1 MHLMLILAAI
11 ALAILSRLI
20 AKHRPVAPAH
30 RWTAAL
36 GPFLFAPLLLLCT
49 VVAVFCMGR
58 EGHMLGLSVG
68 SLGWVLAVGSLTL
81 AGGML
86 LRLGGQVGRS
96 RRTLQT
102 LPFVETHGLAAR
114 LLDTPA
120 LFAAQVGFWQPEL
133 VVSRGLLET
142 LSAEQVAAVL
152 AHEQAHTHY
161 RDTFWFFW
169 LGWLRGLTA
178 WLPHTEALWQELL
191 RLRELRA
198 DRWAAQHVDPL
209 LLAESLVQVVRSP
222 LTEVDFPCAAFG
234 EAASP
239 CRLAERIEALLPD
252 AEGSLAGSIERDR
265 LPWLW
270 LLASGLPLCTLLIHH

>member
-1 MHLMLILAAI
+1 MHLMLILGAI
-11 ALAILSRLI
+11 ALAVLSRLF
-20 AKHRPVAPAH
+20 AKHLPVAPSQ

-36 GPFLFAPLLLLCT
+36 GSFLFAPLLLLCT
-49 VVAVFCMGR
+49 VIAVFCMGR
-58 EGHMLGLSVG
+58 EGHMLGLPVG
-68 SLGWVLAVGSLTL
+68 ALGWVLAVGSLTL

-86 LRLGGQVGRS
+86 LRLGWQVGRS
-96 RRTLQT
+96 RQSLHP
-102 LPFVETHGLAAR
+102 LPMVKIDSATAR

-120 LFAAQVGFWQPEL
+120 LFAAQVGFWRPEL
-133 VVSRGLLET
+133 VVSRGLLDT

-169 LGWLRGLTA
+169 LGWLRDLTA

-198 DRWAAQHVDPL
+198 DRWAAQQVDPL
-209 LLAESLVQVVRSP
+209 LLAESLVQVVKSP
-222 LTEVDFPCAAFG
+222 LTTVDFPCAAFG

-239 CRLAERIEALLPD
+239 CRLTERIEALLPD
-252 AEGSLAGSIERDR
+252 ADGGLASLGEGDR

-270 LLASGLPLCTLLIHH
+270 LLPSMLPLCTLLMHH

>member
-1 MHLMLILAAI
+1 MHLMLILGAI
-11 ALAILSRLI
+11 ALAVLSRLI

-68 SLGWVLAVGSLTL
+68 SLGWVLAVDSLTL

-86 LRLGGQVGRS
+86 LRLGWQVGRS
-96 RRTLQT
+96 HESLKP
-102 LPFVETHGLAAR
+102 LPVVEISHTTAR

-133 VVSRGLLET
+133 VVSRGLLDT

-169 LGWLRGLTA
+169 LGWLRGLTV

-198 DRWAAQHVDPL
+198 DCWAAQRVDPL

-222 LTEVDFPCAAFG
+222 LTVADFPCAAFG

-239 CRLAERIEALLPD
+239 CRLTERIEALLPD
-252 AEGSLAGSIERDR
+252 AEGELASSVEGDR

-270 LLASGLPLCTLLIHH
+270 LFAACLPLCTLLVHH

>member
-1 MHLMLILAAI
+1 MHLMLILGAI
-11 ALAILSRLI
+11 ALAVLSRLI
-20 AKHRPVAPAH
+20 AKYQPVAPAH

-68 SLGWVLAVGSLTL
+68 SVGWVLAVGSLTL
-81 AGGML
+81 AVGML
-86 LRLGGQVGRS
+86 LWLGWQVRRS
-96 RRTLQT
+96 RQSLHP
-102 LPFVETHGLAAR
+102 LPVVKISSITAR

-133 VVSRGLLET
+133 VVSRGLLDT
-142 LSAEQVAAVL
+142 LSADQVAAVL
-152 AHEQAHTHY
+152 AHEQAHTYY

-198 DRWAAQHVDPL
+198 DRWATRYVDPL
-209 LLAESLVQVVRSP
+209 LLAESLVQVVKSP
-222 LTEVDFPCAAFG
+222 LTVVDFPCAAFG

-239 CRLAERIEALLPD
+239 CRLMERVEALLPD
-252 AEGSLAGSIERDR
+252 AEGELASSVESDR
-265 LPWLW
+265 LPWFW
-270 LLASGLPLCTLLIHH
+270 LFAACIPLGTLLVHH

>member
-1 MHLMLILAAI
+1 MHLMLILGAI
-11 ALAILSRLI
+11 ALAVLSRLV
-20 AKHRPVAPAH
+20 AKHWPVAPAH

-49 VVAVFCMGR
+49 VIAVFCMGR

-68 SLGWVLAVGSLTL
+68 ALGWVLAVGSLTV
-81 AGGML
+81 AGGLL
-86 LRLGGQVGRS
+86 LRLGWQVGRS
-96 RRTLQT
+96 RQSLQS
-102 LPFVETHGLAAR
+102 LPVVEIGSATAR

-120 LFAAQVGFWQPEL
+120 LFAAQIGFWQPEL
-133 VVSRGLLET
+133 VVSRGLLDT
-142 LSAEQVAAVL
+142 LSVERIAAVL

-198 DRWAAQHVDPL
+198 DRWAAQQVDPL
-209 LLAESLVQVVRSP
+209 LLAESLVQVVKSP
-222 LTEVDFPCAAFG
+222 LTKVDFPYTAFG
-234 EAASP
+234 EAVPP
-239 CRLAERIEALLPD
+239 CRLTERIEALLPD
-252 AEGSLAGSIERDR
+252 ADGELASLVEGDR
-265 LPWLW
+265 LPWFW
-270 LLASGLPLCTLLIHH
+270 LLAACLPLCTLLIHH

>member
-1 MHLMLILAAI
+1 MHLMLIVGAI
-11 ALAILSRLI
+11 ALAVLSRLV
-20 AKHRPVAPAH
+20 AKHLPVAPAQ

-49 VVAVFCMGR
+49 VVAVFCMGSK
-58 EGHMLGLSVG
+58 GHMLGRAVG
-68 SLGWVLAVGSLTL
+68 ALGWVLAVGSLVVL
-81 AGGML
+81 GGML
-86 LRLGGQVGRS
+86 LRLGWQIERS

-102 LPFVETHGLAAR
+102 LPFVEAHGIAAR

-152 AHEQAHTHY
+152 AHEQAHTYY

-169 LGWLRGLTA
+169 LGWLRCVTD

-198 DRWAAQHVDPL
+198 DRWAARQVDPL

-222 LTEVDFPCAAFG
+222 LTVENFPGVAFG
-234 EAASP
+234 DASCP
-239 CRLAERIEALLPD
+239 GRLSERIEALLPD
-252 AEGSLAGSIERDR
+252 ADGEFAKSLESDR

-270 LLASGLPLCTLLIHH
+270 LLASCLPLCTLLIHH